1 VALARR
7 SVGYDDAACRWSCA
21 GARPGSRHC
30 EPTFPRNDS
39 CATSAGERA
48 EPVRRHRGGEHP
60 RSHRH
65 RDDGKDSNHWKV
77 DHRCDRHGSRNH
89 RAYLDVSD
97 HDGLDDRADLNGHYE
112 FDHDHAD
119 ADGRNNRLAGPEEPA
134 IRQTCVVVERNR
146 VKLFNI
152 FTAPVDY
159 EEGDP
164 AGYRAGMNRFGD
176 ELGAALLGGSVY
188 ELPPGQS
195 ICPYHYEYGNEEWLI
210 VLEGAVI
217 LRHPEGEEELGRG
230 DVVCFPEGPE
240 GAHKVTNR
248 GKVTARVLMISG
260 KHEPSVAIYPDSD
273 KLGVWPGDKRDNLLT
288 LRSSAVDYWEGES

>member
-1 VALARR
+1 M
-7 SVGYDDAACRWSCA
+7 
-21 GARPGSRHC
+21 
-30 EPTFPRNDS
+30 
-39 CATSAGERA
+39 
-48 EPVRRHRGGEHP
+48 
-60 RSHRH
+60 
-65 RDDGKDSNHWKV
+65 
-77 DHRCDRHGSRNH
+77 
-89 RAYLDVSD
+89 
-97 HDGLDDRADLNGHYE
+97 
-112 FDHDHAD
+112 
-119 ADGRNNRLAGPEEPA
+119 
-134 IRQTCVVVERNR
+134 VERNR